1 MHSPCYM
8 ALRCVC
14 VSFTAVCWL
23 PQLLCVGFHSCV
35 CSLPQLCVRFHS
47 CACSLPQL
55 LCVGFHSC
63 VLASTVVCVGFHS
76 CVCWLPQLCV
86 LASTVDVD
94 FWLIYAVFR
103 TPKIYIKDCLKVCLK
118 GPPSAGFTTQRLVI
132 NVFQRITY

>member
-1 MHSPCYM
+1 MLLFMFHVCILPVIWHLDAY
-8 ALRCVC
+8 AL
-14 VSFTAVCWL
+14 VS
-23 PQLLCVGFHSCV
+23 QLYVGFHSC
-35 CSLPQLCVRFHS
+35 
-47 CACSLPQL
+47 
-55 LCVGFHSC
+55 C
-63 VLASTVVCVGFHS
+63 VLASTVVCVRFHS
-76 CVCWLPQLCV
+76 CVFASTVVRVRFHSCCVLASTVVCWLPQLCV